1 MVDAAARQ
9 ALAADPC
16 AVVVLHT
23 VAGSKTGL
31 RLPSPDVA
39 AALRAEFGER
49 VVSVLDACQMRH
61 HPTLIPRWLDTQ
73 GPVLMTSS
81 KFFGGP
87 SFGSG
92 VFFPHA
98 AGRIQTAWHVF
109 RCIANPAFVDVNDV
123 P

>member
-1 MVDAAARQ
+1 MYA
-9 ALAADPC
+9 C
-16 AVVVLHT
+16 ACT
-23 VAGSKTGL
+23 VRRIACK
-31 RLPSPDVA
+31 RL
-39 AALRAEFGER
+39 
-49 VVSVLDACQMRH
+49 VSTLENLKIEKPVSSLCFHKFSLCRYNPA
-61 HPTLIPRWLDTQ
+61 LIPRWLDEQ

-98 AGRIQTAWHVF
+98 AVDRMNEHLEVGGCSSDCLPAVYPVHKP
-109 RCIANPAFVDVNDV
+109 NPED